1 MAEFN
6 TKGAVVM
13 ITAQQICLLLMLAIG
28 AVSFVLLAEWDIMSR
43 RRQFLLL
50 AWLVFWLG
58 PPLYFIWTKGVM
70 G

>member
-1 MAEFN
+1 MF
-6 TKGAVVM
+6 
-13 ITAQQICLLLMLAIG
+13 AIG
-28 AVSFVLLAEWDIMSR
+28 LVSSILLAEWDIMSR
-43 RRQFLLL
+43 RRQFLLV

>member
-1 MAEFN
+1 
-6 TKGAVVM
+6 M

>member
-1 MAEFN
+1 LAEFN